1 MIFCSNVPRL
11 LISVS
16 MNRKLALVCVTMLMA
31 SCSVPEK
38 NWTQYGGGPG
48 IKHANQA
55 ATESSVSMKWDL
67 GYQRLMSMVW
77 PVSDDTYTYAVVDN
91 PSNSYESMLIKI
103 TKETGKTEG
112 EPFML
117 GEGATFSINV
127 DKGSV
132 VISDGEKLTK
142 YTKKDMKPIWEFQL
156 DDEENVFQIAS
167 IEDVIFF
174 VTDKANVYCI
184 NKDTGMARWQQ
195 KADDRY
201 NYRWCASN
209 GEVSLVEGFIPDGN
223 MKVVAYST
231 YGGEFL
237 WEFETEGD
245 ASIPAQIQGQ
255 KVIVNSTGQ
264 IVMLDI
270 ETGKLI
276 WSSLV
281 RDASGLP
288 TNLTKPGCFMEN
300 TYYLVNGNRLLGLD
314 LETGTVIDEA
324 KIPFESPATVMVAS
338 KNAIFIALYGDPFMV
353 AYDLS
358 SKTFSKKFEGK
369 RTVIGM
375 AVSDGLVVQ
384 SIESLMFFK

>member
-1 MIFCSNVPRL
+1 MKNKSVVL
-11 LISVS
+11 LAAI
-16 MNRKLALVCVTMLMA
+16 LMA
-31 SCSVPEK
+31 SCTVPEK
-38 NWTQYGGGPG
+38 NWSQYGGGPG
-48 IKHANQA
+48 IKHANQ
-55 ATESSVSMKWDL
+55 SSTNPCVSMKWDL

-77 PVSDDTYTYAVVDN
+77 PVADDTYTYAVVDN

-103 TKETGKTEG
+103 TKDTGRIEG

-117 GEGATFSINV
+117 GEGSTFSINV
-127 DKGSV
+127 DKGSIV
-132 VISDGEKLTK
+132 VSDGEKLTK
-142 YTKKDMKPIWEFQL
+142 FSKKDMKSIWEFQL

-209 GEVSLVEGFIPDGN
+209 GEISLIEGFIPDGN

-231 YGGEFL
+231 YGGEYL

-245 ASIPAQIQGQ
+245 ASIPAQIQGE
-255 KVIVNSTGQ
+255 KVIINSTGQ
-264 IVMLDI
+264 IVMLDV
-270 ETGKLI
+270 ETGKLL

-288 TNLTKPGCFMEN
+288 AKITKAGCFMEKA
-300 TYYLVNGNRLLGLD
+300 YYLVNGNRLMGFD

-324 KIPFESPATVMVAS
+324 IIPFDSPATVMAAS
-338 KNAIFIALYGDPFMV
+338 KNAIFIALYGDPFMI
-353 AYDLS
+353 AYNLS
-358 SKTFSKKFEGK
+358 DKTFSKKFEGK
-369 RTVIGM
+369 RTVIAM
-375 AVSDGLVVQ
+375 AVSDGGLVVQ
-384 SIESLMFFK
+384 SIESVMYFR